1 MNSEKNP
8 IYTFRTIQGNKW
20 RSFFILKDLP
30 VPAFSKCL
38 KFYGRNWNKDL
49 SYCCN
54 DVCKIDGLNDLA
66 EIYRKASVPDSVK
79 FRENFRKT
87 FFAEHLWLSG
97 CQEMT
102 QKNRSTWK
110 GGVFY
115 QACSL
120 PKWIRKS
127 YKSYKS
133 TTIFSGIL
141 IKVFNL
147 SLCHLHF
154 PFPNR
159 MLSVSTSSNAS
170 SSNTNKLKDLMYY
183 MVFQLLHR
191 KNYRF
196 FIVLLWWESILLFW
210 IFFCIIDCC
219 SQ

>member
-20 RSFFILKDLP
+20 RSFFILKDLL

-115 QACSL
+115 QGWSL

-133 TTIFSGIL
+133 TIIFSGIL

-147 SLCHLHF
+147 KSLSFTF
-154 PFPNR
+154 PISKQDAFCF
-159 MLSVSTSSNAS
+159 
-170 SSNTNKLKDLMYY
+170 YI
-183 MVFQLLHR
+183 FQC
-191 KNYRF
+191 F
-196 FIVLLWWESILLFW
+196 FFKYK
-210 IFFCIIDCC
+210 
-219 SQ
+219 